1 MRERSAN
8 IRKPP
13 RSVNLRVP
21 VAFTLLAALAAGSLP
36 AQEEPRVVRQLD
48 FEGNRALDDRTLE
61 IAIAT
66 SNSSWFATFP
76 AVRWLGLGEER
87 TFDEL
92 EFRRDVVRLVLLYRQ
107 SGYMRAVVDTVVRRT
122 ERDVFITFRIH
133 EGEPVRLRRLE
144 IVGLQGIA
152 DVAALRRDLPI
163 REGDPFN
170 RFLFVAAADTV
181 RARLRNTG
189 YPYAEV
195 LRNYDSDAGTLV
207 AEARLEALP
216 QRRMVVGEVAI
227 EGLAAV
233 DTGTVRRMVSVKPGD
248 LYREAR
254 LYQSQRDLYGMEVFR
269 LAQVTL
275 LDSVPPADAADST
288 VRVRVRLLEGPR
300 HRVRAGAGYGTVDC
314 FRVQGGWAAHDFL
327 GGARTL
333 NIDGRFSR
341 LGVGFPFD
349 QDLENTLCPALK
361 DDFTADTLNYSVGAT
376 LTQPGFLAP
385 RHRASIGVSAQRYA
399 EPKAFVRRSIGV
411 DLAVTFNHR
420 GRIPLT
426 VGYGYSLGQTTAPP
440 AVYCSVF
447 QVCDAADQAFL
458 RERRPFAAVTV
469 SATRARVNSP
479 IEPTRGSVITA
490 TLSHSSRLVGS
501 DSLYEFNRG
510 EVELARYHVIGR
522 GRVFAWRVRAG
533 AILPQRITLSGQSA
547 RFVPPDQRFYAG
559 GPNSVRGYGLNE
571 LGPAVYV
578 TGDTSTANGNVIVRG
593 NDTLYR
599 DLRVS
604 PTGGNTAF
612 VIDAELRLPSPVLK
626 ERVRLGAFVDIGQV
640 WEREEQLLTL
650 EDVRITP
657 GVGVRFATPLGPIR
671 LDVGYNGYGREP
683 GPLYFRDDTNGTLT
697 LYRPSYRLNAPDSF
711 WRRLRLQ
718 IAVGQAF

>member
-1 MRERSAN
+1 MR
-8 IRKPP
+8 IPI
-13 RSVNLRVP
+13 V
-21 VAFTLLAALAAGSLP
+21 VALLAALAADPLA
-36 AQEEPRVVRQLD
+36 AQEDQRVVRQLE
-48 FEGNRALDDRTLE
+48 FEGNRALDDNTLE

-66 SNSSWFATFP
+66 SSSSWFARVA
-76 AVRWLGLGEER
+76 AVRWLGLGDKR
-87 TFDEL
+87 PFDEL
-92 EFRRDVVRLVLLYRQ
+92 EFRRDRVRLLLLYRQ
-107 SGYMRAVVDTVVRRT
+107 SGYMGAVVDTVVRRT
-122 ERDVFITFRIH
+122 ERDVFLTFRIH

-144 IVGLQGIA
+144 ILGVDGIV
-152 DVAALRRDLPI
+152 DVAALKRELPM

-170 RFLFVAAADTV
+170 RFLFVAAADTL
-181 RARLRNTG
+181 ATRLRNLG

-195 LRNYDSDAGTLV
+195 LRNFDSDAATLV
-207 AEARLEALP
+207 ADATLEALP
-216 QRRMVVGEVAI
+216 GRRMLVGEIAV
-227 EGLAAV
+227 EGLENV
-233 DTGTVRRMVSVKPGD
+233 DTGTVRRMLSVKPGD

-275 LDSVPPADAADST
+275 VDSVPPADPDSA
-288 VRVRVRLLEGPR
+288 VRVRVRLVEGPR

-327 GGARTL
+327 GGARVL
-333 NIDGRFSR
+333 NVDARFSR
-341 LGVGFPFD
+341 LGVGYPTD
-349 QDLENTLCPALK
+349 GDLQNSLCPALQ
-361 DDFTADTLNYSVGAT
+361 DDLQDNFTDDTINYSLGAT
-376 LTQPGFLAP
+376 LTQPGFLSP
-385 RHRASIGVSAQRYA
+385 RHRATIGVSAQRHS
-399 EPKAFVRRSIGV
+399 EPHVFVRRSIGANV
-411 DLAVTFNHR
+411 SMTFNQR
-420 GRIPLT
+420 SRLPVT

-458 RERRPFAAVTV
+458 RERRPFAALTF
-469 SATRARVNSP
+469 SATRARVNSL
-479 IEPTRGSVITA
+479 IEPTSGSVITL
-490 TLSHSSRLVGS
+490 TLTHSSRLVGS

-510 EVELARYHVIGR
+510 ELELARYHVIGR
-522 GRVFAWRVRAG
+522 GQVFAWRVRGG

-559 GPNSVRGYGLNE
+559 GPNSVRGFGLNE

-578 TGDTSTANGNVIVRG
+578 TSDTTTANGNVIVQG

-612 VIDAELRLPSPVLK
+612 VINAELRFPAPGVGD
-626 ERVRLGAFVDIGQV
+626 RVRLGVFVDIGQV

-671 LDVGYNGYGREP
+671 LDVGYNAYGREP
-683 GPLYFRDDTNGTLT
+683 GPLYFRDDDNGTLT
-697 LYRPSYRLNAPDSF
+697 LYRSSYGLNAPDSF
-711 WRRLRLQ
+711 WRRLRVQ
-718 IAVGQAF
+718 FAVGQAF

>member
-1 MRERSAN
+1 MR
-8 IRKPP
+8 IRIA
-13 RSVNLRVP
+13 
-21 VAFTLLAALAAGSLP
+21 VALLAALAVGPLA
-36 AQEEPRVVRQLD
+36 AQEAQRVVRELAFQ
-48 FEGNRALDDRTLE
+48 GNRALDDQTLS

-66 SNSSWFATFP
+66 SSSSYFAR
-76 AVRWLGLGEER
+76 VGWLRWLGLGDKR

-92 EFRRDVVRLVLLYRQ
+92 EFRRDVVRLLLLYRQ

-133 EGEPVRLRRLE
+133 EGEPVRLERLD
-144 IVGLQGIA
+144 IVGVEGIVN
-152 DVAALRRDLPI
+152 VAALKGDLPI

-170 RFLFVAAADTV
+170 RALFVAAADTL
-181 RARLRNTG
+181 ATRLRNLG

-195 LRNYDSDAGTLV
+195 LRHFETDAATLV
-207 AEARLEALP
+207 AQASLEALP
-216 QRRMVVGEVAI
+216 GRRMVVGEVAI
-227 EGLAAV
+227 EGLEDV
-233 DTGTVRRMVSVKPGD
+233 DTGTVRRMLSVKPGD

-269 LAQVTL
+269 LAQVAL
-275 LDSVPPADAADST
+275 MDSVPPADPADST
-288 VRVRVRLLEGPR
+288 VRVRVRMVEGPR

-314 FRVQGGWAAHDFL
+314 VRVQAGWAAHNFL

-333 NIDGRFSR
+333 NVDGRFSR
-341 LGVGFPFD
+341 IGVGYPFD
-349 QDLENTLCPALK
+349 NDYEKTLCPALK
-361 DDFTADTLNYSVGAT
+361 DDFTKDTLNYSVGAT
-376 LTQPGFLAP
+376 LSQPGFLAP
-385 RHRASIGVSAQRYA
+385 RHRATIGAFAQRYA
-399 EPKAFVRRSIGV
+399 EPKVFVRRAIGGDV
-411 DLAVTFNHR
+411 SVTFNYR

-426 VGYGYSLGQTTAPP
+426 LGYGYSLGQTTAPS

-458 RERRPFAAVTV
+458 RERRPFAAVTL

-479 IEPTRGSVITA
+479 IEPTRGSIITA
-490 TLSHSSRLVGS
+490 TLTYSSRLVGS

-510 EVELARYHVIGR
+510 ELELARYHVIGR
-522 GRVFAWRVRAG
+522 GQVFAWRVRAG
-533 AILPQRITLSGQSA
+533 AILPQRITLSGQNA

-578 TGDTSTANGNVIVRG
+578 TRDTTDTVTTAGGDTV
-593 NDTLYR
+593 YR
-599 DLRVS
+599 SLRVA

-612 VIDAELRLPSPVLK
+612 VINAELRFPAPVLG
-626 ERVRLGAFVDIGQV
+626 ERIRLGVFVDIGQV

-650 EDVRITP
+650 NDVRITP

-683 GPLYFRDDTNGTLT
+683 GPLYFLDETDPQNPTLT
-697 LYRPSYRLNAPDSF
+697 LYRNSYRPSAPDSF
-711 WRRLRLQ
+711 WKRLRLQ
-718 IAVGQAF
+718 FAVGQAF